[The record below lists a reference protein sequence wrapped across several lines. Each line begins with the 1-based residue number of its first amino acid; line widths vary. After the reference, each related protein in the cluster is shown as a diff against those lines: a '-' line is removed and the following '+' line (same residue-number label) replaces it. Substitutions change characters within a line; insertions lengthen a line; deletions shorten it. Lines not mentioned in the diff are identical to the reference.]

1 VNGLVHA
8 AGAAPSSE
16 QAKVAGVIVEWKA
29 NVAEGEVD
37 GFAGELSI
45 TVSGILLAN
54 EYVFTSNVRPSSS
67 VGATVTVV
75 PATVTLMKWKTAVA
89 DLGMGALPQFDPVS
103 LVGDQPRP

>member
-1 VNGLVHA
+1 MNGLVHA

-16 QAKVAGVIVEWKA
+16 QANVAGVTVEWKA

-54 EYVFTSNVRPSSS
+54 E
-67 VGATVTVV
+67 
-75 PATVTLMKWKTAVA
+75 
-89 DLGMGALPQFDPVS
+89 
-103 LVGDQPRP
+103 